1 MKKQKRHSSVSQA
14 ADRLGISRATLNK
27 EIEEGGIVAHR
38 RRGRIIFFVEDLEEY
53 ERRNVINNGE
63 NISRIGACNNLNWK
77 SPVSQVAQSAQ
88 N

>member
-27 EIEEGGIVAHR
+27 EIEEGNITAHR
-38 RRGRIIFFVEDLEEY
+38 RRGRIIFFESNLEEY
-53 ERRNVINNGE
+53 ERRNMINNGE
-63 NISRIGACNNLNWK
+63 NISRVDTCNHLKWEE
-77 SPVSQVAQSAQ
+77 QIAQAAQ